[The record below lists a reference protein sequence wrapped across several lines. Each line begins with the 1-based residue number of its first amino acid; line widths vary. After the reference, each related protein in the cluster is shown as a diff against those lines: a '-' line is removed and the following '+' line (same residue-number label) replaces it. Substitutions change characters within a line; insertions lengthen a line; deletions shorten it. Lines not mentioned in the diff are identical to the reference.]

1 MKTAWVGSIAA
12 HAALAGGLLWVAVDQ
27 PFVGEIAPAGVVTVA
42 LVEAS
47 AGSQATAT
55 VAAPSPIHRPA
66 RAEPGRVMPNR
77 PESNPLQPVSAET
90 AREPAAS
97 QSTAEPPASPSTPA
111 LSIPETDTAVEAIAA
126 PPAGGTVGASSDPW
140 PAYYAAV
147 RDAVERVKRYP
158 FSARLSGLEDRVA
171 VNFFIAA
178 DGAAREIRL
187 TEPSRFPIL
196 NDAALD
202 TIRRVARFPAPPL
215 RESQSGVRVTVPL
228 EFTLHNHQGAQQEA
242 QPE

>member
-1 MKTAWVGSIAA
+1 MKTAWLGSLFF
-12 HAALAGGLLWVAVDQ
+12 HLTLTGGLLWVAMDRPMSERSPVR
-27 PFVGEIAPAGVVTVA
+27 AVTVA
-42 LVEAS
+42 LVEAPAES
-47 AGSQATAT
+47 PTMVTAA
-55 VAAPSPIHRPA
+55 VPVPASSPA
-66 RAEPGRVMPNR
+66 RAEPNRVIPNR
-77 PESNPLQPVSAET
+77 PESHPIQ
-90 AREPAAS
+90 AAS
-97 QSTAEPPASPSTPA
+97 AQSVMDTASVEPDGAPPVPTSAPAPST
-111 LSIPETDTAVEAIAA
+111 SETYTVADAMAAA
-126 PPAGGTVGASSDPW
+126 PVGGTVDASSDPW

-202 TIRRVARFPAPPL
+202 TIRRVARFPSPPL

-228 EFTLHNHQGAQQEA
+228 EFTLHNHQEAQQEA

>member
-1 MKTAWVGSIAA
+1 MKTAWLGSLCF
-12 HAALAGGLLWVAVDQ
+12 HLTLAGGLLWVAMDR
-27 PFVGEIAPAGVVTVA
+27 PISEPGPARAVTVA
-42 LVEAS
+42 LVEAPAES
-47 AGSQATAT
+47 PTTVTAAVPVPT
-55 VAAPSPIHRPA
+55 SRPA
-66 RAEPGRVMPNR
+66 RAEPNHVMPNR
-77 PESNPLQPVSAET
+77 PESNPIQSVSAEPVTDT
-90 AREPAAS
+90 ASVEPDGA
-97 QSTAEPPASPSTPA
+97 PPVPASAPATST
-111 LSIPETDTAVEAIAA
+111 SETDTVADAMAA
-126 PPAGGTVGASSDPW
+126 SPAGGAVDALSDPW

-202 TIRRVARFPAPPL
+202 TIRRVARFPSPPL

-228 EFTLHNHQGAQQEA
+228 EFTLHTHQEA
-242 QPE
+242 PRE